1 MSGLNT
7 LTSPFSLLSVDD
19 INAYFNNKV
28 ERLDDFCHNHLNR
41 TLTMFRY
48 NGLPEELKEKDV
60 ETIRQTMGFGMFT
73 YKDGKTYALNGKFVP
88 PVNYLYQNTGFIV
101 TNPWIDE
108 MDGVYKLVNV
118 VEATKGLENLTE
130 GKEGVLFRNDPLC
143 RGLYPLFVKYGIMSL
158 ENDITMRLASI
169 NLRQFILMVAKDDNT
184 VESAQLFLQ
193 KIENGEQGVI
203 TDEAFGEEGFKG
215 NPLNVPTTFVT
226 QLIENAQY
234 IKGSL
239 FNELGLNANYNM
251 KRERLSEGETE
262 MNVDMLRP
270 LPDIMLEERR
280 EDAKA
285 YSDFTGGEVK
295 WEVEFDSVWAKYNLP
310 YSEAVENNAQEPQEE
325 ASEDSFEEVTDNE
338 ATEPEMTDTEPQE
351 DNVEETAE
359 TVEEDTA
366 SEVEEVVEDIK
377 EIVEEVA
384 ELAETSQEPQEEASE
399 DSDDKNINEEE
410 TEPTEDDT
418 EEEEEDKDEN
428 NDKESA

>member
-7 LTSPFSLLSVDD
+7 LPIPVFPLSVDG
-19 INAYFNNKV
+19 INEYFNNKV
-28 ERLDDFCHNHLNR
+28 DRLDDFCKNHLNR
-41 TLTMFRY
+41 TLTMFKY
-48 NGLPEELKEKDV
+48 NGLPEELREKDI
-60 ETIRQTMGFGMFT
+60 ETLRQTLGYGMFT
-73 YKDGKTYALNGKFVP
+73 YKDGKTYALNGSFAP

-101 TNPWIDE
+101 NNPWIDG

-118 VEATKGLENLTE
+118 AEATKDLQNLTP

-143 RGLYPLFVKYGIMSL
+143 RGLYPLFVKYGIMNL

-169 NLRQFILMVAKDDNT
+169 NLRQFILMIAKDDNT
-184 VESAQLFLQ
+184 VESAELFLQ

-203 TDEAFGEEGFKG
+203 TDDAFGEEGFKG

-270 LPDIMLEERR
+270 LPDIMLEERK

-285 YSDFTGGEVK
+285 FSDFTGGEVK

-310 YSEAVENNAQEPQEE
+310 YSEAIENNAQEPQEE
-325 ASEDSFEEVTDNE
+325 ALDETNEEIIDNE
-338 ATEPEMTDTEPQE
+338 ATEPEMSPTETQE
-351 DNVEETAE
+351 DTTEETAE
-359 TVEEDTA
+359 TAEEDAA

-377 EIVEEVA
+377 EIVEDVAEVA
-384 ELAETSQEPQEEASE
+384 ETAQEPQEEASN
-399 DSDDKNINEEE
+399 DSEDKNTDEEE
-410 TEPTEDDT
+410 KEPTEDET
-418 EEEEEDKDEN
+418 EEEDKEDEN